1 MCALSLSLEAQHASS
16 DYIHSKNPQAMLIRV
31 HYPST
36 YTLHVSPDREVEPHT
51 KADRRT
57 VKNVKMMGM
66 STGQNDSRSALDW

>member
-1 MCALSLSLEAQHASS
+1 
-16 DYIHSKNPQAMLIRV
+16 MLIRV